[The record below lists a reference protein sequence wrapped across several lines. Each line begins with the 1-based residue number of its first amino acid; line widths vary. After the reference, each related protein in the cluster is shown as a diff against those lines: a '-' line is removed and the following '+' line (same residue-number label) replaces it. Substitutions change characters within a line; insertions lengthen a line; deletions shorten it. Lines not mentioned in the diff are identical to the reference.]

1 MRVLLPQ
8 ACICEAGVV
17 AGEPEDASGD
27 GPASGLRAR
36 AHSSRLLS
44 ETLEQ
49 QERASHAPR
58 AARVTLLM
66 EGKPP
71 PAEQIYW
78 RTTKMLH
85 HWTSAVGGLR
95 AWRLHVSG
103 NPSIKWHLQ
112 HNVTPLSERLRP
124 EQMIPVWKHHL
135 TSTVS
140 SVIMH
145 VCCGLLCDVLRTVLM
160 VRSCLVQMTIKCKYE
175 ALTRPASVKGHVLVL
190 LEIYVL
196 LISVLSSCSS
206 SHVKYH

>member
-8 ACICEAGVV
+8 ACVCEAGVV

-58 AARVTLLM
+58 AARVTLLT

-78 RTTKMLH
+78 RMTEALH
-85 HWTSAVGGLR
+85 HWTSAVGGPR

-103 NPSIKWHLQ
+103 IPSIKLHLQ
-112 HNVTPLSERLRP
+112 HNVTPLSKRLRP
-124 EQMIPVWKHHL
+124 GQMIPVWKHHL

-145 VCCGLLCDVLRTVLM
+145 VCCGLSCDVLRTVLM
-160 VRSCLVQMTIKCKYE
+160 VRSRLVQMTINASTKLWL
-175 ALTRPASVKGHVLVL
+175 ALLQLKGVFW
-190 LEIYVL
+190 YFW
-196 LISVLSSCSS
+196 
-206 SHVKYH
+206 